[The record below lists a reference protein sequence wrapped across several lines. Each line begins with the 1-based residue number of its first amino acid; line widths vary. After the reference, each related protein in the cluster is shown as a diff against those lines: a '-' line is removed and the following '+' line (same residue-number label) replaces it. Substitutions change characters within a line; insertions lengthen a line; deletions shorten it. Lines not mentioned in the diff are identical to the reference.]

1 MKIIH
6 SSPIFDNPVTQLKSR
21 QSTFPFLCEFKDGTI
36 GATVVIGEALESVD
50 GATYFLTSN
59 DKGRTWSKPVK
70 MHDTTGYEFPL
81 TDYCKATVL
90 PDGTVVCFGYAYVRK
105 DPELPVCNPENG
117 GSLESLVFCSYSKD
131 NGKTWSKFNLIDSP
145 WLSTEAS
152 APIVCLKD
160 GTLITPIA
168 PFTNWDG
175 TLHSKLC
182 GRAARSTDGGKT
194 WNCDS
199 ICMDFGD
206 ELITCFEQ
214 RMCQLESGVIICI
227 SWNEHVETGKRYE
240 NHYTVSYDNG
250 LTWSKPISTGIMGQA
265 SSVCSLGGEKFLS
278 LHAIR
283 RDTNRP
289 GILACVV
296 DFSEKT
302 YNIVEKEL
310 IWEPKTAIVKSNKMA
325 EIFSC
330 LKFGQPG
337 AICLKD
343 GNVLMSHWEVEE
355 GQYSTVCT
363 LIEM

>member
-1 MKIIH
+1 MKLKYC
-6 SSPIFDNPVTQLKSR
+6 STIFTNPLPQLRSR
-21 QSTFPFLCEFKDGTI
+21 QSMFPFLCEFPDGTI
-36 GATVVIGEALESVD
+36 GATCAIGEALESVD

-70 MHDTTGYEFPL
+70 MHDTTKYKFPL

-90 PDGTVVCFGYAYVRK
+90 KDGTLICFGYAYVRK

-117 GSLESLVFCSYSKD
+117 GSLESLTFCSFSKD
-131 NGKTWSKFNLIDSP
+131 NGKTWSEFNIINSP
-145 WLSTEAS
+145 WFSTEAS
-152 APIVCLKD
+152 APVIELKD

-168 PFTNWDG
+168 PFSNWDG
-175 TLHSKLC
+175 SYDSKLC

-206 ELITCFEQ
+206 KKFTCFEQ
-214 RMCQLESGVIICI
+214 RMCELESGAIICI
-227 SWNEHVETGKRYE
+227 GWNEHVETGERIP
-240 NHYTVSYDNG
+240 NHYTVSYDKG
-250 LTWSKPISTGIMGQA
+250 VTWSEPISTGVMGQA

-296 DFSEKT
+296 DFSDKT
-302 YNIVEKEL
+302 YKIIQKEL
-310 IWEPKTAIVKSNKMA
+310 IWEPKTAIVKSDKMA

-343 GNVLMSHWEVEE
+343 GNVLMSFWEVEE
-355 GQYSTVCT
+355 GQYSTRCA
-363 LIEM
+363 LIEL